1 MATGERIKAARRKAN
16 LTQKEL
22 GEKLGIS
29 YQSVAQWENNLRNPK
44 YETLQRIAQVLN
56 TSVSDLMG
64 VTWEDAPSVLK
75 TKLTDGESDPIT
87 RQLAIEQCV
96 FAILGELYKSTNEKM
111 IFNSA
116 GYGHHRYYVVGQS
129 PKTFILK
136 TEDIRLLTRWV
147 TDTLKASMPTLVEQL
162 MDNRPEEEFVA
173 EMMEGEAE
181 GSPLQIGPTDS

>member
-1 MATGERIKAARRKAN
+1 MATGQRIKEARKKAGM
-16 LTQKEL
+16 TQTEL
-22 GEKLGIS
+22 AEKLNIPF
-29 YQSVAQWENNLRNPK
+29 QSVSQWERNLRNPK
-44 YETLQRIAQVLN
+44 YETLQRIAQVLD
-56 TSVSDLMG
+56 TSVSDLMD

-75 TKLTDGESDPIT
+75 TKLTDGESDPVVRLVT
-87 RQLAIEQCV
+87 IEQCV

-116 GYGHHRYYVVGQS
+116 GYGHHRYYVVGQV

-147 TDTLKASMPTLVEQL
+147 TDTLKASMPALIEQL
-162 MDNRPEEEFVA
+162 MDNRSEEEFVA

-181 GSPLQIGPTDS
+181 GFHLQADPTD

>member
-44 YETLQRIAQVLN
+44 YETLQRIAQVLD

-75 TKLTDGESDPIT
+75 TKLTDGESSPIT
-87 RQLAIEQCV
+87 RQLTIDQCV
-96 FAILGELYKSTNEKM
+96 FAILGELYESVSEKM
-111 IFNSA
+111 IFNSE
-116 GYGHHRYYVVGQS
+116 GYGHHCYYVVGQ
-129 PKTFILK
+129 PPHTFILK
-136 TEDIRLLTRWV
+136 MEDIRLLSRWM
-147 TDTLKASMPTLVEQL
+147 TDTLKASMPALVDQL

-173 EMMEGEAE
+173 WMMDGE
-181 GSPLQIGPTDS
+181 T